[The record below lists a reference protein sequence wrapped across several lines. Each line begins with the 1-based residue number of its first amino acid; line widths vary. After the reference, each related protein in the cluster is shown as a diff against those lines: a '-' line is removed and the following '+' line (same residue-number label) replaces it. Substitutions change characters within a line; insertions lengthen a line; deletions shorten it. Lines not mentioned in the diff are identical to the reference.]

1 MFKKFNC
8 CKLFKYFFSCNN
20 MDIVED
26 APDFS
31 LDGYKTSGR
40 VVSVYDGDTVR
51 IIFSFH
57 GTFYKWNCRLAGI
70 DTPELR
76 TSNSKE
82 KEYGYEVRD
91 VLREKIL
98 NTVVSVEC
106 GKFDKYGRLLVT
118 ITCDDDCCVNKWLVK
133 NKYALEYDG
142 GKKQDWADIL

>member
-1 MFKKFNC
+1 
-8 CKLFKYFFSCNN
+8 

-26 APDFS
+26 APNFS
-31 LDGYKTSGR
+31 LDGYKTNGR
-40 VVSVYDGDTVR
+40 IASVYDGDTVR

-57 GTFYKWNCRLAGI
+57 GTFYKWNCRLTGI

-76 TSNSKE
+76 TSNAKE
-82 KEYGYEVRD
+82 KEYGYQVRD
-91 VLREKIL
+91 ILREKIL
-98 NTVVSVEC
+98 NKVVSVEC

-118 ITCDDDCCVNKWLVK
+118 ITCDENCCVNKWLVE

>member
-1 MFKKFNC
+1 MFEKYNC
-8 CKLFKYFFSCNN
+8 CKLYKYFFPYYK

-26 APDFS
+26 APNFS
-31 LDGYKTSGR
+31 LDGYKTNGR
-40 VVSVYDGDTVR
+40 IASVYDGDTVR

-76 TSNSKE
+76 TSNDKE
-82 KEYGYEVRD
+82 KEYGYQVRD
-91 VLREKIL
+91 ILREKIL
-98 NTVVSVEC
+98 NKVVSVEC

-118 ITCDDDCCVNKWLVK
+118 ITCDEDCCVNKWLVE